1 MHLII
6 AFTATELHGTPQA
19 HFSFAVLGGTYIIA
33 KHIILCWH
41 NTKLFSCM
49 ASTTLRKKNLL
60 WWLAVLLVEEAPRFS
75 VNVACQLQL
84 KFGFDFLIV
93 RSN

>member
-6 AFTATELHGTPQA
+6 AFTATELYGTPQA
-19 HFSFAVLGGTYIIA
+19 HFSFAVLGGMYIT
-33 KHIILCWH
+33 KHIILYWH

-60 WWLAVLLVEEAPRFS
+60 
-75 VNVACQLQL
+75 
-84 KFGFDFLIV
+84 
-93 RSN
+93 